1 MLKPL
6 YTCVLICFILLST
19 KGFTQNDS
27 LFISQIKGFNIQ
39 VYAQFQVWSTYT
51 MGHEVYEDSTQR
63 YRRVSNRFNTQ
74 VRRGRFGFK
83 GQPYPGLSFNITGAL
98 DFVGRDV
105 YSGTVGGTNSAPFP
119 NLALWQAYLTWKI
132 SRKNEGLN
140 LTLGYLPPMFSRATI
155 VSAFSSTSFEKS
167 FSQNYIRRHL
177 VGTGPGRTVGL
188 DLGGLLQ
195 GDSPIGIL
203 YHAGI
208 YSPLHS
214 SDNSSLANIS
224 AGTKAPPLFTGK
236 AALQIGQPE
245 IVAYKLFL
253 DVNQYSK
260 RRGLSLSLNGSY
272 QGQTDLF
279 TESTGWGTDF
289 LFNWD
294 EVNIDG
300 EWIWMNRSG
309 RREINGNI
317 RNFSYG
323 SQTGY
328 LRASYN
334 LIADGKYFLEPMFM
348 WQGFRGS
355 KEALEQND
363 ARAIKADSG
372 TEDHYEI
379 GLNWY
384 LNKRNL
390 KFSLHYIWRDGDA
403 GELGDGAAINLFF
416 NQAPVG
422 AIRSYVGLGMQVLV
436 RRGDYVG
443 LGMQV
448 LVN

>member
-1 MLKPL
+1 MAKPS
-6 YTCVLICFILLST
+6 YIAILFCLNLFCAE
-19 KGFTQNDS
+19 GFSQNDS
-27 LFISQIKGFNIQ
+27 LFVSQIKGFKVQ
-39 VYAQFQVWSTYT
+39 VYAQVQVWSTFT
-51 MGHEVYEDSTQR
+51 MGHEVYVDSTQS
-63 YRRVSNRFNTQ
+63 YQKVSNRFNTQ

-83 GQPYPGLSFNITGAL
+83 GRPYPGLSFNITGAL

-105 YSGTVGGTNSAPFP
+105 YSGTVGGTNPAPFP
-119 NLALWQAYLTWKI
+119 NIALWQAYMTWKI
-132 SRKNEGLN
+132 SPKNEGLN
-140 LTLGYLPPMFSRATI
+140 LTVGYFPPMFSRATM

-177 VGTGPGRTVGL
+177 VGTGPGRTVGI
-188 DLGGLLQ
+188 DLGGILQ
-195 GDSPIGIL
+195 GDSPIGLI

-208 YSPLHS
+208 FSSLHS
-214 SDNSSLANIS
+214 PGANSSLTNFT

-245 IVAYKLFL
+245 ISRYKLFL
-253 DVNQYSK
+253 DVNGYSQ

-279 TESTGWGTDF
+279 AESTGWGTDF

-300 EWIWMNRSG
+300 EWIWLNRSG
-309 RREINGNI
+309 SREFNGDI

-323 SQTGY
+323 SQTGF

-372 TEDHYEI
+372 AEDHYEI

-390 KFSLHYIWRDGDA
+390 KFSLHYIWRNGDP
-403 GELGDGAAINLFF
+403 GELGDGTAINLFF
-416 NQAPVG
+416 NQAPIG
-422 AIRSYVGLGMQVLV
+422 AI

-443 LGMQV
+443 MGVQV